1 MADLPQGVDPDIF
14 EDLYTA
20 LQGVG
25 LCHVLKHPAELWE
38 IVQLLRSDR
47 AMVRGE
53 IYRFDGL
60 RDGYRGLGIAGT
72 IIKKI
77 DQIRDKQ
84 GPMIKGLRKFL
95 GPLPHAPKDPET
107 LEFSIAF
114 ITLSPK
120 GRDAVAKWVADPM
133 GSLGDADAKMKAIVG
148 IVEGYMKSLREFK
161 PSPPP
166 PSSPLDKENRPQ
178 LTPRFEHVQ
187 PAVAGPLIPSGPPV
201 FSPAPAAPP
210 PEPKAAPAPPPP
222 EIAPSFAKAAPARPE
237 PEPPTVES
245 LKPPPGLPASDPSPV
260 TLILP
265 RGVNPDVLEDVKR
278 VDQCRKIF
286 EETGQ
291 AIEVWEVFCLVML
304 DAEYTKT
311 ALEKLLQAKTGGG
324 DRQAFIDGALEL
336 FDRLLKLRAQHGKFV
351 RDLRAFLATLPVGT
365 FGKETMEM
373 ALGFIVASGRGRD
386 RALLW
391 LAEPHRYRPE
401 AAGRLEDVISRTMNY
416 QTALRMMMSESA

>member
-20 LQGVG
+20 LQGAG
-25 LCHVLKHPAELWE
+25 LLHVLKHPAELWE

-60 RDGYRGLGIAGT
+60 RDGYRGLGIAST

-77 DQIRDKQ
+77 DGIRERT

-95 GPLPHAPKDPET
+95 GPLPGAPSDPEVM
-107 LEFSIAF
+107 EFVIAF

-133 GSLGDADAKMKAIVG
+133 GSLTDASGRIKTIVG
-148 IVEGYMKSLREFK
+148 IVEGYMKALREFK
-161 PSPPP
+161 TSPPP

-178 LTPRFEHVQ
+178 LTPRFERVE
-187 PAVAGPLIPSGPPV
+187 PPLAGPLIPAGPPV
-201 FSPAPAAPP
+201 YSEAP
-210 PEPKAAPAPPPP
+210 APAPPPAP
-222 EIAPSFAKAAPARPE
+222 KPAPPPPDVAPSFARPASPTPE

-245 LKPPPGLPASDPSPV
+245 LKPPPGPPSADPSPV

-265 RGVNPDVLEDVKR
+265 RGVNPEVLEDVRR

-291 AIEVWEVFCLVML
+291 QIEVWEVFCLVML
-304 DAEYTKT
+304 DADYTKS
-311 ALEKLLQAKTGGG
+311 ALEKLLHLKTAGG
-324 DRQAFIDGALEL
+324 DRQGFIDGALEL

-365 FGKETMEM
+365 FGRETMEM